1 VAYGMHSRKRM
12 FERCRQATQQSTCK
26 KETRRACGAGL
37 SVSEELAML
46 GSHSAGRNTVHDTTV
61 PAAAVICNLLAQ
73 QHAHH
78 AFFGVLV
85 RSNRLALCS
94 LYMAESECCTN
105 PVYAAVIGTCNCTTK
120 LVSQRLHASDG
131 QSVRTVELAACARLY
146 PRLHKPCACSNST
159 TASRQQRA
167 ATEQFQP
174 HIMQA
179 FASTPIRMCWF
190 SQRSCS
196 LLHPSPGCVG
206 MLHKPQHAAATTT
219 TGRQQNRNRC
229 NCTALVMCPCKLVY
243 ICLLVPVY

>member
-1 VAYGMHSRKRM
+1 MELTKWHTGCTVESV
-12 FERCRQATQQSTCK
+12 CLS
-26 KETRRACGAGL
+26 GAGRQHSNPHARRRL
-37 SVSEELAML
+37 DARVELVYQCLKLAML

-146 PRLHKPCACSNST
+146 PSVAQTLCL
-159 TASRQQRA
+159 QQ
-167 ATEQFQP
+167 
-174 HIMQA
+174 
-179 FASTPIRMCWF
+179 
-190 SQRSCS
+190 
-196 LLHPSPGCVG
+196 
-206 MLHKPQHAAATTT
+206 
-219 TGRQQNRNRC
+219 
-229 NCTALVMCPCKLVY
+229 
-243 ICLLVPVY
+243 